1 MKQNYKVFQ
10 NWAVKIF
17 SFLLAVLVILLIEF
31 GNISGRTVT
40 IPVTVYLPDNGLVA
54 KSLVPETVDVVIKG
68 DENVIYLVDPSAIQA
83 FADFTE
89 VEKTGITRVPVILDF
104 PENIYSKNSI
114 SVSAS
119 PSTLRILF
127 DYK

>member
-1 MKQNYKVFQ
+1 MKQNYKALQ

-40 IPVTVYLPDNGLVA
+40 IPVTVFLPENGLVA
-54 KSLVPETVDVVIKG
+54 ESLVPETVDVLIKG
-68 DENVIYLVDPSAIQA
+68 DENVIYLVDPSAIKA
-83 FADFTE
+83 YADFTD
-89 VEKTGITRVPVILDF
+89 VDKAGITRVPVILDF

-127 DYK
+127 NYN